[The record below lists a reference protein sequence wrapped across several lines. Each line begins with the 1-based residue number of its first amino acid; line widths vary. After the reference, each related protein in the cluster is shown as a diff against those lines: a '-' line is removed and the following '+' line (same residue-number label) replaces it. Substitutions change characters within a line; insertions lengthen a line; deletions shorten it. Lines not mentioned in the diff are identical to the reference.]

1 MDQIFYIKAR
11 PSPIVEGEV
20 SIVRCPPSPSV
31 PGPSLR
37 PNSPPTST
45 SPSSTNQTQAEL
57 QESIYEAKLE
67 SARAALKARHDA
79 EINKMKIDYEQ
90 RLIDCKKQEIA
101 LTRDIHLVKK
111 SYARLIK
118 HCQCLI

>member
-1 MDQIFYIKAR
+1 M
-11 PSPIVEGEV
+11 
-20 SIVRCPPSPSV
+20 
-31 PGPSLR
+31 
-37 PNSPPTST
+37 
-45 SPSSTNQTQAEL
+45 SSTNQTQAEL